1 MTTYANPLAG
11 SDYESLMRQV
21 RSLSDRLDRLED
33 QGDGNPYEVALMR
46 SLSDR
51 LDRLEGAPAWGAG
64 EAADLGEGISCG
76 WAPPAGKSPSDQAPD
91 DWEDVIECGTGL
103 EQPRPEP
110 DPLLSSLHDR
120 FQEREATGA
129 GPYIPPTPGLAAHAI
144 QTIKCG
150 EIVHGAARLRSS
162 YETII
167 VSSGSM
173 SEEQARVL
181 EFYIET
187 MLADKPVGF
196 RAFGPGRYAFLR
208 VGRELYSSR
217 DRLFFGGQTSRSVIC
232 SGHEFTDAQLR
243 KFEEL
248 LDAVLGRQICTAYQ
262 MDP

>member
-1 MTTYANPLAG
+1 MTTYVNPLAG

-33 QGDGNPYEVALMR
+33 RGNPYEEALMR
-46 SLSDR
+46 NLSDR
-51 LDRLEGAPAWGAG
+51 LDRLEGAPSWAG
-64 EAADLGEGISCG
+64 EVPDSAEGIACG
-76 WAPPAGKSPSDQAPD
+76 WAEPVGESPSDEASD
-91 DWEDVIECGTGL
+91 DREDVIACGMGFA
-103 EQPRPEP
+103 ESGPGEP
-110 DPLLSSLHDR
+110 DPLLKSLHAR

-129 GPYIPPTPGLAAHAI
+129 GPYVPPTPGLAAHAI
-144 QTIKCG
+144 QTINCG

-173 SEEQARVL
+173 NEEQARVL

-187 MLADKPVGF
+187 MLADQPVGF
-196 RAFGPGRYAFLR
+196 RAFGPGGYAFLR

-217 DRLFFGGQTSRSVIC
+217 NRLFFGGQTSRSVIC